1 LAAALSASRHELRAN
16 ALKKTQMTTA
26 QSVARTP
33 LSAIHEALGAKMSPF
48 GGFLMPIQYAGILD
62 EHRAVRTAAGMFDL
76 SHMGQ
81 FVAQG
86 EGVAEWLDGLTVN
99 AVASMK
105 PNQARYNIFTN
116 ERGGALDDAII
127 YRLPGRWLIV
137 VNASNTDKMWRWL
150 SARVPAGVRLHNR
163 TPESALIAIQGPR
176 SVELLQPLTDVDLST
191 LKYYFATEG
200 KVCDISAE
208 IARTGYTGEDGFELF
223 VAASDAAKLWAALAR
238 EGERVGLMPAG
249 LGARDVL
256 RLEAGMPLYGHE
268 LEEDITPLQ
277 ARLDAFVKL
286 DKPAFVGKQA
296 LAAQKAADDY
306 DRIVG
311 LVMDGK
317 APARAGYAVWQ
328 GDTKVGE
335 IRSGSPA
342 PALGGKN
349 IATALLRKSA
359 AAVGTPLEV
368 EIRGR
373 REAATVA
380 HTPFYKRHP

>member
-1 LAAALSASRHELRAN
+1 
-16 ALKKTQMTTA
+16 
-26 QSVARTP
+26 
-33 LSAIHEALGAKMSPF
+33 
-48 GGFLMPIQYAGILD
+48 MPIQYAGILD

-81 FVAQG
+81 FVAEG
-86 EGVAEWLDGLTVN
+86 DGVAEWLDGLTVN

-116 ERGGALDDAII
+116 ERGGALDDSII
-127 YRLPGRWLIV
+127 YRFPTRWLIV
-137 VNASNTDKMWRWL
+137 VNAANTDKMWRWL
-150 SARVPAGVRLHNR
+150 SSRAPAGVRLRNR

-176 SVELLQPLTDVDLST
+176 SVELLQPLTDVDLSAI
-191 LKYYFATEG
+191 KYYFAAEG
-200 KVCDISAE
+200 KVCGIPAE

-223 VAASDAAKLWAALAR
+223 VRASDAEKLWHALSR
-238 EGERVGLMPAG
+238 EGARVGLLPAG

-277 ARLDAFVKL
+277 AGLEPFVKL
-286 DKPAFVGKQA
+286 DKAAFVGKRA
-296 LAAQKAADDY
+296 LEAQKTAGDY

-311 LVMDGK
+311 LVMEGK
-317 APARAGYAVWQ
+317 APARAGYPVWR
-328 GDTKVGE
+328 GGENIGE

-349 IATALLRKSA
+349 IATALVRTSA
-359 AAVGTPLEV
+359 ADPGTTVQV

-373 REAATVA
+373 REPATVVA
-380 HTPFYKRHP
+380 LPFYKRQR